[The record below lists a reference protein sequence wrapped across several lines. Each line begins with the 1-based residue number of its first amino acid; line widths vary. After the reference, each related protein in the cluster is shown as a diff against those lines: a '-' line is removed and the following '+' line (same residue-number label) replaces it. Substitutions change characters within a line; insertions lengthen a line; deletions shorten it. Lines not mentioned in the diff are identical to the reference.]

1 MLRSCLCD
9 YSDEYIVVQG
19 TITVEGTNNAN
30 ARNKNLAFENNA
42 PFRSCI
48 SKINITFIDNAENLH
63 IVMPMYNLFEYS
75 NNYSK
80 TSESLW
86 NYYRDEIND
95 STNENNDE
103 QRIKNKEQR
112 IKNNKT
118 TTSKS
123 FEYKTKIIGRIPND
137 NNILDAEVV
146 VPLKYLNS
154 FWRSLDLPLNNCE
167 IELDLS
173 WSRYCII
180 SEISRTSAVSANLPV
195 LAVEATHT
203 TGATFQTNNAKLYVS
218 AVTLSINDSI
228 KFLENIKQGFKRTIS
243 WKRFKRFHKRFF

>member
-1 MLRSCLCD
+1 MLRSSLCD
-9 YSDEYIVVQG
+9 QSDAYIVVQG

-30 ARNKNLAFENNA
+30 ARNKNPAFENNA

-48 SKINITFIDNAENLH
+48 SKINNTFIDNAENLH
-63 IVMPMYNLFEYS
+63 IVMSMYNLFEYS

-80 TSESLW
+80 TSGSLW

-95 STNENNDE
+95 STNENNDA
-103 QRIKNKEQR
+103 NSYR

-137 NNILDAEVV
+137 NNILDAEVL
-146 VPLKYLNS
+146 VPLKYLNN

-180 SEISRTSAVSANLPV
+180 SEISITSAVPANLAV
-195 LAVEATHT
+195 LAVEATHINW
-203 TGATFQTNNAKLYVS
+203 NNIS
-218 AVTLSINDSI
+218 N
-228 KFLENIKQGFKRTIS
+228 KQRKALCS
-243 WKRFKRFHKRFF
+243 SSYLVYK